1 MKRKILNKE
10 MNKMNKREEKF
21 LTNAP
26 VNREFTI
33 QMDAIPNN
41 KNIPGDSVD
50 GHKSLEVANMMISE
64 KEIGQQN
71 ENL

>member
-1 MKRKILNKE
+1 MTRKKE
-10 MNKMNKREEKF
+10 SY

-26 VNREFTI
+26 KKTGITI
-33 QMDAIPNN
+33 QTDDIFPNQ

-50 GHKSLEVANMMISE
+50 GHKYLEAGNTILAG